1 MELWKVK
8 TIWKGISKGDANES
22 YMIKGMAAGPWANSK
37 ASSTKGDKKKKII
50 WFLP

>member
-22 YMIKGMAAGPWANSK
+22 YMIKGMAGPWANSK